1 MALLRLKRCLI
12 YESER
17 MDKIKKI
24 REYLPIESLY
34 EGHQLGKND
43 RVQARDTDGAFHPSQ
58 MGSCTRKL
66 WYAACMMPP
75 KHRIDPKLRCTFEHG
90 HAVHDW
96 QQGELGALLTQL
108 SKRNV
113 ELDGEDG
120 IRFDAEFEVSLTD
133 SAHSN
138 GVADDLNIRGSAD
151 GLIVVQDGHNEYM
164 RVIYELKTMADASW
178 QKLTK
183 PQAKH
188 VAQATIYARCL
199 DADVILFQY
208 YNKNS
213 DISKFFYVQP
223 DEAAW
228 QDACNQV
235 DTVREALNNGAEV
248 EAEYSM
254 WECKSC
260 GYYYDCKPELRQ
272 QGDTSPFRKG

>member
-1 MALLRLKRCLI
+1 
-12 YESER
+12 
-17 MDKIKKI
+17 MDKIQEV
-24 REYLPIESLY
+24 REFLPIESLY
-34 EGHQLGKND
+34 EGHQLAKND
-43 RVQARDTDGAFHPSQ
+43 RMQARDTDGAFHPSQ

-66 WYAACMMPP
+66 WYAACMMSP

-96 QQGELGALLTQL
+96 QQRELGDLLEKL
-108 SKRNV
+108 SQHNIK
-113 ELDGEDG
+113 LDGG
-120 IRFDAEFEVSLTD
+120 YGTRFDAEFEVSLND
-133 SAHSN
+133 PAYSN
-138 GVADDLNIRGSAD
+138 GVADGLNIKGSAD
-151 GLIVVQDGHNEYM
+151 GLIIVQDDFNEYT

-188 VAQATIYARCL
+188 IAQATIYARCL
-199 DADVILFQY
+199 DGDVILFQY

-213 DISKFFYVQP
+213 DISKFFYVEP
-223 DEAAW
+223 DAVAW
-228 QDACNQV
+228 QNACNQV
-235 DTVREALNNGAEV
+235 NTVREALDNGVEV
-248 EAEYSM
+248 DAEYSM

>member
-1 MALLRLKRCLI
+1 
-12 YESER
+12 
-17 MDKIKKI
+17 MDKIKTI
-24 REYLPIESLY
+24 REFLPIESLY
-34 EGHQLGKND
+34 EEHQLAKND

-75 KHRIDPKLRCTFEHG
+75 KHRIDSKLRCTFEHG

-96 QQGELGALLTQL
+96 QQGDLGKLLNELSL
-108 SKRNV
+108 RNV
-113 ELDGEDG
+113 DLDGENG
-120 IRFDAEFEVSLTD
+120 TRFDVEFEVPLTD
-133 SAHSN
+133 AAYSN
-138 GVADDLNIRGSAD
+138 GVAEDLNIRGSAD
-151 GLIVVQDGHNEYM
+151 GLIVVQDDHNEYM

-213 DISKFFYVQP
+213 DVSKFFYVEP
-223 DEAAW
+223 DEGAW
-228 QDACNQV
+228 QNACNQV
-235 DTVREALNNGAEV
+235 DTVRRALDTGKEV
-248 EAEYSM
+248 AAEYSM

-260 GYYYDCKPELRQ
+260 GYYYDCKPELRH
-272 QGDTSPFRKG
+272 GDTSPPFRKG

>member
-1 MALLRLKRCLI
+1 
-12 YESER
+12 
-17 MDKIKKI
+17 MDKIKEV

-34 EGHQLGKND
+34 EGHQLAKND

-96 QQGELGALLTQL
+96 QQGELGDLLEKLTI
-108 SKRNV
+108 RNA
-113 ELDGEDG
+113 ELDGERG

-133 SAHSN
+133 SVHSN
-138 GVADDLNIRGSAD
+138 DVAEDLNIRGSAD
-151 GLIVVQDGHNEYM
+151 GLIIVHDGHDVYM
-164 RVIYELKTMADASW
+164 RIVYELKTMADASW

-188 VAQATIYARCL
+188 VAQATIYSRCL

-213 DISKFFYVQP
+213 DVSKFFYAQP

-228 QDACNQV
+228 ENACNQV
-235 DTVREALNNGAEV
+235 SAVREALNSGNEV
-248 EAEYSM
+248 DAEYSM

-260 GYYYDCKPELRQ
+260 GYYYDCRPELRQ
-272 QGDTSPFRKG
+272 QGDIPSFRKA